1 MPKKPTE
8 QVMLP
13 SPMSFGVEEG
23 TEVTVDGPIW
33 KQMVIPHGDILEV
46 CYAGASLGL
55 GTEEWFAVLVE
66 KVEGSV
72 EDGWQVTGRFLGTE
86 NPTLS
91 VETVAVLEEGFVH
104 LCPGDPCPRTADED
118 PSDSRYKGKIVETYE
133 LQLHISLWRGRQ
145 HLQSSGC
152 QGEEVAY
159 PPGSWGSSW
168 EKACSQ
174 TRSGKSGA
182 RTRHYSRARPP
193 QDRSSGR
200 HDQPGVRR
208 GGGPC
213 RRRGACLTYYRRSA
227 WSFAR
232 YAAAN
237 QREDSRWSR
246 SWSACDGRRGF
257 DWWRRSCWL
266 KPCSGRVQTGSWD
279 CLQPCE
285 TDPPAIGRIGGY
297 KRRRYE
303 ALDEETFWGEQG
315 IFRVAG
321 ASRAAVGPGCQSPEA
336 EEAREV
342 QEGQCPAVAELV
354 EGQGEEGQEEPKG
367 KTPKGTAGPRC
378 GSEARSR
385 GSRRIQFKRLRQR
398 LFKGRHRQGPGG
410 LRGGHRSGVRG
421 PTPQTSGKAAW
432 QCHGDVDQARTG
444 TDGPRVAVRKRRFKS
459 RPDKW
464 NKGVHLLCPPNSSLS
479 CDQLAAGQGALC
491 FSSEHRSSPDGT
503 ITGDSGCSSIPLH
516 SSSHC
521 SERGQLADGEPIRAL
536 PARTSG
542 QRLHSDY
549 AGSPETPSPGLK
561 EPRLGAEHSLVGG
574 RWQGEELRQ
583 WQREGSQG
591 RSEGQGQR
599 KMERSQPRPG
609 LGQQGRDE
617 SLARQQGGRTEEAH
631 HVRAHVVSQNS
642 VSSDGLEVRLA
653 PAAPSLPGWLGDH
666 GVFNVLAERC
676 SCFDSLGRAMAWVL
690 FRFPQFDLDVG
701 ASVGARLAI
710 MGRTAMNYAMHR
722 GPVKRHRPLFPLPLG
737 DLVRVREAA
746 WTSDFAAFCAPHF
759 ADLSMEEVWTAVTV
773 LGLNGTAGYGRADL
787 RRRATAMQ
795 ADALKNIK
803 QTVSRVL
810 SADCALE
817 RPPAQAEKELAMRFV
832 SYTGEEVP
840 KMQVLSIKA
849 AKGAL
854 PPSSHGGSID
864 ASGLV
869 SEGTKW
875 FLERPEESLVEA
887 PPKDVK
893 LQARVHI
900 KAGEALDFFKLLVER
915 NICTWVADDDVLVVR
930 GEKVLNGMFAVGKGT
945 CVEPGLELQRT
956 IMNLI
961 PSNAVL
967 AQAQGGTQD
976 LPAITQYL
984 SLVVGNDHD
993 VVFFQSDMS
1002 SAFYLFRIPAGWSRM
1017 MCFNAVYPGHLLG
1030 LGAETYFRPACA
1042 VIPMGWNSA
1051 VSVMQEIAEKLT
1063 VLARLPPENRVRRL
1077 APLPVWLTNTMQE
1090 AEKQNRPWYHVYLD
1104 NFCAMQLTTAGKSA
1118 DAGHSLHDALEEA
1131 WSNQGVLSSAK
1142 KRIAGAATVQ
1152 ELGAYFQGRSG
1163 TIGPSAERLLRLV
1176 QTTLVCLGKKR
1187 LKHKWIQVIAGRWVH
1202 CMSFRRAAMVVLDQ
1216 TWAYLAGKTDRPV
1229 SEDRVRQELFACCCI
1244 GLMIHSNLRARISS
1258 VTTASDASMTG
1269 GAVGQ
1274 SRELTVSGQEFA
1286 FADHS
1291 EQSGGRILPILV
1303 LSLFNGIGG
1312 CFRCY
1317 DLVGVTPMVAISYE
1331 LSKEGNR
1338 ITSRRWPHVRI
1349 EKDVRSILA
1358 ATVRE
1363 WRLAYPAVE
1372 EIHVWGGFPCV
1383 GLSSVRAG
1391 RLNLDDPESG
1401 LFWEL
1406 VRVIKLIR
1414 QVFGYGFK
1422 VKYAAENVASMD
1434 ASAEAEIS
1442 QALGVKPLR
1451 MDPAGVVPIHRPRYC
1466 WSNTEL
1472 AAMDGV
1478 WVEEKERW
1486 FEVHMEQPYPDPK
1499 QWMEPDAEWPGYSAG
1514 AILPTCMK
1522 CIKRVRP
1529 PPKPA
1534 GLDWISNDGRLRW
1547 IADDFRF
1554 PPINMTIGL
1563 SFG

>member
-1 MPKKPTE
+1 
-8 QVMLP
+8 
-13 SPMSFGVEEG
+13 
-23 TEVTVDGPIW
+23 
-33 KQMVIPHGDILEV
+33 
-46 CYAGASLGL
+46 
-55 GTEEWFAVLVE
+55 
-66 KVEGSV
+66 
-72 EDGWQVTGRFLGTE
+72 
-86 NPTLS
+86 
-91 VETVAVLEEGFVH
+91 
-104 LCPGDPCPRTADED
+104 
-118 PSDSRYKGKIVETYE
+118 
-133 LQLHISLWRGRQ
+133 
-145 HLQSSGC
+145 
-152 QGEEVAY
+152 
-159 PPGSWGSSW
+159 
-168 EKACSQ
+168 
-174 TRSGKSGA
+174 
-182 RTRHYSRARPP
+182 
-193 QDRSSGR
+193 
-200 HDQPGVRR
+200 
-208 GGGPC
+208 
-213 RRRGACLTYYRRSA
+213 
-227 WSFAR
+227 
-232 YAAAN
+232 
-237 QREDSRWSR
+237 
-246 SWSACDGRRGF
+246 
-257 DWWRRSCWL
+257 
-266 KPCSGRVQTGSWD
+266 
-279 CLQPCE
+279 
-285 TDPPAIGRIGGY
+285 
-297 KRRRYE
+297 
-303 ALDEETFWGEQG
+303 
-315 IFRVAG
+315 
-321 ASRAAVGPGCQSPEA
+321 
-336 EEAREV
+336 
-342 QEGQCPAVAELV
+342 
-354 EGQGEEGQEEPKG
+354 
-367 KTPKGTAGPRC
+367 
-378 GSEARSR
+378 
-385 GSRRIQFKRLRQR
+385 
-398 LFKGRHRQGPGG
+398 
-410 LRGGHRSGVRG
+410 
-421 PTPQTSGKAAW
+421 
-432 QCHGDVDQARTG
+432 
-444 TDGPRVAVRKRRFKS
+444 
-459 RPDKW
+459 
-464 NKGVHLLCPPNSSLS
+464 
-479 CDQLAAGQGALC
+479 
-491 FSSEHRSSPDGT
+491 
-503 ITGDSGCSSIPLH
+503 
-516 SSSHC
+516 
-521 SERGQLADGEPIRAL
+521 
-536 PARTSG
+536 
-542 QRLHSDY
+542 
-549 AGSPETPSPGLK
+549 
-561 EPRLGAEHSLVGG
+561 
-574 RWQGEELRQ
+574 
-583 WQREGSQG
+583 
-591 RSEGQGQR
+591 
-599 KMERSQPRPG
+599 
-609 LGQQGRDE
+609 
-617 SLARQQGGRTEEAH
+617 
-631 HVRAHVVSQNS
+631 
-642 VSSDGLEVRLA
+642 
-653 PAAPSLPGWLGDH
+653 
-666 GVFNVLAERC
+666 
-676 SCFDSLGRAMAWVL
+676 MAWVL

-817 RPPAQAEKELAMRFV
+817 RPPAQAEKELATRFV

-864 ASGLV
+864 ARGLV

-900 KAGEALDFFKLLVER
+900 KAGEDLDFFKLLVER

-1077 APLPVWLTNTMQE
+1077 APLPVWLTNTMPE

-1534 GLDWISNDGRLRW
+1534 GLDRISNDGRLRW

-1554 PPINMTIGL
+1554 PPYQYDDRFVFWVNGRWRLASASERELLHGLGYEHTALAWNAGAIKQDPQGFEDIRKTLVGDSFSCFSFVYVAAQLCNAWIDMPPYIQLVNRMGLAPGFCCPINRLAPLERRLVYGSCEQTSSVAMLHSALLRRTNHTGSDVRISSGSVMNPKSYPRQSAAATWWKWNKVFAFKWQQHDHINCLETRAIVQAIEWRIRHLREAQVRIFHLTDSYVAMSIISKGRSSARMLKPLL
-1563 SFG
+1563 SRLAALLMAFDLYLVISHVESTENPTDHDSRA